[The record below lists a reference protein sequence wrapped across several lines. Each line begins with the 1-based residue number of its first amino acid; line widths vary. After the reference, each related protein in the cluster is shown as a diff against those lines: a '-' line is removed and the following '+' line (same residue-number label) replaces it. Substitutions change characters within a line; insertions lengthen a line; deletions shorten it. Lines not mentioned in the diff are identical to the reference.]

1 MELGNFQKSVDSDEI
16 KTMAFEI
23 IGEPVKAVSRICE
36 QWGEAEDE
44 VREYDV
50 YVIETDA
57 GKYTLKKTG
66 SKEAQIYAQYLSK
79 GEFHVPQYVGMRQ
92 AEDADWICMKY
103 VEGNDMR
110 DMTDE
115 TTEKAAETLSK
126 IQSYFWTPSI
136 ADDPILRKAYQMFL
150 DRQLTCPCTMSNGDF
165 LQWNVIYDGENVVM
179 IDWGFGGMMPYP
191 LDIARFLAHATETR
205 STFPFYMNDAQKELF
220 LDRMYEAL
228 KTKISREQ
236 FNLDVKLATLN
247 EYIEFVEAEEDEDG
261 WYLEHAQALAEE
273 LLNL

>member
-1 MELGNFQKSVDSDEI
+1 MDSLENRPVFRVRL
-16 KTMAFEI
+16 KT
-23 IGEPVKAVSRICE
+23 RIAESFPFFMRIE
-36 QWGEAEDE
+36 QGYFFAGLFC
-44 VREYDV
+44 VRR
-50 YVIETDA
+50 
-57 GKYTLKKTG
+57 TG
-66 SKEAQIYAQYLSK
+66 SFCVKKQKRGCRSK
-79 GEFHVPQYVGMRQ
+79 GGF
-92 AEDADWICMKY
+92 CMMQIK
-103 VEGNDMR
+103 
-110 DMTDE
+110 
-115 TTEKAAETLSK
+115 KLTLTHK
-126 IQSYFWTPSI
+126 K
-136 ADDPILRKAYQMFL
+136 DLRKAYQMFL

-179 IDWGFGGMMPYP
+179 IDWGFGGMMPYS

>member
-1 MELGNFQKSVDSDEI
+1 MRKI
-16 KTMAFEI
+16 
-23 IGEPVKAVSRICE
+23 
-36 QWGEAEDE
+36 
-44 VREYDV
+44 
-50 YVIETDA
+50 
-57 GKYTLKKTG
+57 YTEENRQQR
-66 SKEAQIYAQYLSK
+66 SAIYAQYLSK

-126 IQSYFWTPSI
+126 IQSYFWTPSMDKAPENEVEQRFVEYWKRVLRRASSV
-136 ADDPILRKAYQMFL
+136 ADDPILRKVYQMFL

-179 IDWGFGGMMPYP
+179 IDWGFGGMMPYS

>member
-1 MELGNFQKSVDSDEI
+1 
-16 KTMAFEI
+16 
-23 IGEPVKAVSRICE
+23 
-36 QWGEAEDE
+36 
-44 VREYDV
+44 
-50 YVIETDA
+50 
-57 GKYTLKKTG
+57 
-66 SKEAQIYAQYLSK
+66 
-79 GEFHVPQYVGMRQ
+79 
-92 AEDADWICMKY
+92 
-103 VEGNDMR
+103 MR

-126 IQSYFWTPSI
+126 IQSYFWTPSMDKAPENEVEQRFVEYWKRVLRRASSV
-136 ADDPILRKAYQMFL
+136 ADDPILRKVYQMFL
-150 DRQLTCPCTMSNGDF
+150 DRQLTCPCTMSNG
-165 LQWNVIYDGENVVM
+165 
-179 IDWGFGGMMPYP
+179 FGGMMPYS